1 MVNKTLDDIKNTLKS
16 VEVSETSY
24 AERGY
29 HLAIDAQKE
38 NIVAVV
44 EFFDGKGFYLADLCC
59 VDYVDY
65 LELVYF
71 FNNHKELCRVKVALK
86 VEPDKPVAPTISHIY
101 MIAHWYEREIH
112 EFFGVYFEGHP
123 HLVYLFLHDGIDCYP
138 LRKNMVP
145 VTEDDKKLLNSFKP
159 EEYEDGFFINL
170 GPQHPSTHGVLR
182 IVVNMDGEYVV
193 SAEPVLGYLH
203 RMHEKMAENRSYLQ
217 FLPNPPR
224 MDYLGALNFNL
235 GHVTTVEK
243 LCGIEVPERA
253 QYIRTITAELNRI
266 SSHLLWVGAFVAD
279 LGGLTPFLYTF
290 DDRENILDI
299 LEGITGSRLTYCYFR
314 FGGLYNDIDDAFID
328 ATKQF
333 IKRLRGHFGMYE
345 QLVTKNVIFINR
357 VKGIGVLEPDK
368 TTKYGCSGPVIRS
381 TGIPFDIR
389 KAEPYAAYDK
399 IGVEIPVGATGD
411 NMDRYMIRIREME
424 ISLNII
430 EEAIEKLPSGPFRA
444 EKVPKKLK
452 PPKGDVYHTIESP
465 RGELGVYIVS
475 DESDTPYRMRWRV
488 PSYSNL
494 MTFPYLAQGTLIA
507 DAIATL
513 GSYDLV
519 IPEIDR

>member
-1 MVNKTLDDIKNTLKS
+1 MVKTIFNDIKSKLKAVDIS
-16 VEVSETSY
+16 EVSY
-24 AERGY
+24 DERGY
-29 HLAIDAQKE
+29 HLAIGAQKE
-38 NIVAVV
+38 NIITIV
-44 EFFDGKGFYLADLCC
+44 EFFDSKGFYLADLCC
-59 VDYVDY
+59 VDYKDY

-71 FNNHKELCRVKVALK
+71 FNTHKELCRVKVSLK
-86 VEPDKPVAPTISHIY
+86 IESDKPIAPTISHIY
-101 MIAHWYEREIH
+101 TIANWYEREIH
-112 EFFGVYFEGHP
+112 EFFGVYFENHP
-123 HLVYLFLHDGIDCYP
+123 NLVYLFLHNEIDCYP
-138 LRKNMVP
+138 LRKNRVP
-145 VTEDDKKLLNSFKP
+145 VTEEDRRLLNSFKP

-182 IVVNMDGEYVV
+182 VVVKMDGEYIV
-193 SAEPVLGYLH
+193 SADPVLGYLH

-224 MDYLGALNFNL
+224 MDYLGALNYNL
-235 GHVTTVEK
+235 GHVTTIEK
-243 LCGIEVPERA
+243 LCNIAVPERA

-290 DDRENILDI
+290 QDREHILDI
-299 LEGITGSRLTYCYFR
+299 LEGIAGSRLTYCYFR
-314 FGGLYNDIDDAFID
+314 FGGLYNDVDDAFID

-333 IKRLRGHFGMYE
+333 IKHLRGRFGMYE
-345 QLVTKNVIFINR
+345 KLVTKNVIFINR
-357 VKGIGVLEPDK
+357 VKGIGILEQSNVP
-368 TTKYGCSGPVIRS
+368 KYGCSGPVIRS

-389 KAEPYAAYDK
+389 KTEPYAAYDK
-399 IGVEIPVGATGD
+399 IGFEIPIGTKGD
-411 NMDRYMIRIREME
+411 NLDRYMIRIREME

-430 EEAIEKLPSGPFRA
+430 EEAIEKLPSGPIKA

-452 PPKGDVYHTIESP
+452 PPKGDIYHTVESP

-494 MTFPYLAQGTLIA
+494 MTFPCLAQGELIS